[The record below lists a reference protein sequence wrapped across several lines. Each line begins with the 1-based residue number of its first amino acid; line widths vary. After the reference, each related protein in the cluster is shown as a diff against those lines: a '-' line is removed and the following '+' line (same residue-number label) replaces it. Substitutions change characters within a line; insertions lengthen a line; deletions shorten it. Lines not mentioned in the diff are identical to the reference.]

1 MKDKE
6 RAKESLVLTITVSI
20 IVLIVIAC
28 ISPATFWM
36 MLPIGIIGP
45 DGRMARAQGTQQ
57 ERQ

>member
-6 RAKESLVLTITVSI
+6 RELLVLTITVSI
-20 IVLIVIAC
+20 IVLFVTAC

-45 DGRMARAQGTQQ
+45 GGRMARAQGTQQ